1 MVFVHAVFNSETA
14 AAKAVQELVNAKFS
28 ANDISAL
35 MTNRSGVQELE
46 IGHKTGI
53 GVGAV
58 LGGVFGAIG
67 GALAVTGGLVL
78 AGPVFLALEGMVA
91 GGAMGTVAGTLG
103 GLGFWKEEIDFP
115 KQAFENGAVLIGVNV
130 GDERIEDASEAL
142 KRAGAGEI
150 RQSTKPEAKSKAEAS
165 AHQAPN
171 I

>member
-1 MVFVHAVFNSETA
+1 MVFVHAVFNNETA
-14 AAKAVQELVNAKFS
+14 AAKAVQELVDAKF
-28 ANDISAL
+28 AGHDISAL
-35 MTNRSGVQELE
+35 MTNRSGVKELE
-46 IGHKTGI
+46 IGHKTGM

-115 KQAFENGAVLIGVNV
+115 KQAFENGAVLIGVNTN
-130 GDERIEDASEAL
+130 DERIEVASAAL
-142 KRAGAGEI
+142 KRAGATEV
-150 RQSTKPEAKSKAEAS
+150 RQTTKPEAQRNAEAS
-165 AHQAPN
+165 SRQAPH